1 MDQEELKLGLRSIG
15 ENLSDSELS
24 AMMGLL
30 VRTGSHHPPAMGQD
44 LNTQNTNAVRAA
56 VAVHFELVEP
66 QCSSIARGPSRPF
79 HHSLRYAPQG

>member
-56 VAVHFELVEP
+56 VAVHRTRMGMVR
-66 QCSSIARGPSRPF
+66 SSSQSSNM
-79 HHSLRYAPQG
+79 SLRRMRGN